1 MRRAASGM
9 GLAVVEHLV
18 REGWNVTVVDFNEES
33 GKTVQ
38 KSLGSQ
44 VLFVHGNV
52 ISYENQ
58 AEAFV
63 KTWEKWGR
71 LDFGKHLPTLPLI
84 ASFSQNH

>member
-1 MRRAASGM
+1 M

-18 REGWNVTVVDFNEES
+18 RSGWNVTVVDFNEES
-33 GKTVQ
+33 GETVQ

-58 AEAFV
+58 ASAFV

-71 LDFGKHLPTLPLI
+71 LDFGTYKQHHWHLPTMD
-84 ASFSQNH
+84 ASFSQNV